1 MIFSM
6 SAIDL
11 IFFMTGLRLI
21 THRNSYLRRI
31 YRQTVVFIILFLIG
45 RLFDVKNI
53 MKALKV
59 SLALMLSGIFGI
71 QNQLGTMIENEI
83 FHFV

>member
-59 SLALMLSGIFGI
+59 SLALKLSGIFGI